1 MRLLLFLLP
10 ALIIAA
16 PTVRTDFDGGSLEKV
31 EPVSDT
37 HFRLSVKGETDQAG
51 RNRQASWYFFRVDN
65 AVRSEMLF
73 DMVGLPGEYNYRPNQ
88 GAITDKTPPLIS
100 YDRKT
105 WTHISPVEYDA
116 KEPKLRLRVVP
127 QQSTFWIAH
136 TPPYTLTELSALRK
150 DLLKHK
156 DAREQAIGKTIG
168 GRDLQVWS
176 IQSGAPLKTVWLMFR
191 QHSWE
196 SGSSWVGEGAVR
208 TLLSNDPEL
217 RRLREQIRWKIFPM
231 ADPDGV
237 TRGGVRFNSKG
248 YDLNRNWDVEDPVT
262 MPEITAQ
269 RKAIGAWIKEGGK
282 IDLFLSLH
290 NTETSEYLEGPPD
303 EANAGVRQLA
313 EQFFSALTKDTIF
326 HPSRPLF
333 YASKT
338 TTEGM
343 KGRMTVIQGLHRD
356 FGIPGFL
363 MEQRIAFN
371 DKLSRFPTIEDRLRF
386 GKELVQ
392 AIAAALA
399 EKVK

>member
-1 MRLLLFLLP
+1 MRFLSFLLP

-16 PTVRTDFDGGSLEKV
+16 PHVRTDFDGGSLDKV
-31 EPVSDT
+31 ERVSDT

-51 RNRQASWYFFRVDN
+51 RNRQATWYFFRVDN
-65 AVRSEMLF
+65 AGRSEMIF
-73 DMVGLPGEYNYRPNQ
+73 DMVGLPGEYNFRPNQ

-105 WTHISPVEYDA
+105 WTHITPVEYDA
-116 KEPKLRLRVVP
+116 KEPKLRLKIVP
-127 QQSTFWIAH
+127 QKSTFWIAH
-136 TPPYTLTELSALRK
+136 TPPYTLDELSALRK

-156 DAREQAIGKTIG
+156 DAREQVIGKTIG
-168 GRDLQVWS
+168 GRDIYVWS
-176 IQSGAPLKTVWLMFR
+176 IHKGSPAKAVWLMFR

-208 TLLSNDPEL
+208 ALLSEEAES
-217 RRLREQIRWKIFPM
+217 RGLREQIHWKIFPV
-231 ADPDGV
+231 ADPEGV

-248 YDLNRNWDVEDPVT
+248 YDLNRNWDVEDPMA

-269 RKAIGAWIKEGGK
+269 RKAIAEWIKSGSKVE
-282 IDLFLSLH
+282 LFLSLH

-303 EANAGVRQLA
+303 ESNPAIKQLA
-313 EQFFSALTKDTIF
+313 ERFFGALTKDTTF

-333 YASKT
+333 FAGRT

-343 KGRMTVIQGLHRD
+343 KGRMNVVQGLYRD
-356 FGIPGFL
+356 FKVPAFL

-371 DKLSRFPTIEDRLRF
+371 EKLKRLPTIEDRLQF
-386 GKELVQ
+386 GRELVQ
-392 AIAAALA
+392 AIASALL
-399 EKVK
+399 K